1 MKPYSE
7 IWTIVDDV
15 QRQAQKLKNKVF
27 KREPI
32 FLSDIQDFEIAC
44 RKAIDDIY
52 DANCTPDYEPLV
64 RPTDIS

>member
-7 IWTIVDDV
+7 IWAIADDV

-32 FLSDIQDFEIAC
+32 FLSDIQDFETAC
-44 RKAIDDIY
+44 RKATEDIY
-52 DANCTPDYEPLV
+52 DANCTPDCEPLV
-64 RPTDIS
+64 REVKT